1 MNKEEIE
8 KRIEELKKENDLD
21 NEKLN
26 QINQLNQQTIQ
37 GIFVR
42 NGRILELE
50 KMKKEM
56 GEI

>member
-1 MNKEEIE
+1 MEKLEIE
-8 KRIEELKKENDLD
+8 KRIEELKKLNDLD

-26 QINQLNQQTIQ
+26 QLNQIQQQTIQ

-50 KMKKEM
+50 KIK
-56 GEI
+56 GEA